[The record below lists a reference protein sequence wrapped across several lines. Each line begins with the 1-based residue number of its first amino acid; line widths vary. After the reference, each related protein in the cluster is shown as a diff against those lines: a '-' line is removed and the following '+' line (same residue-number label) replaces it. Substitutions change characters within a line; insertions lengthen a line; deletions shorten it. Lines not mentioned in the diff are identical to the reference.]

1 MEYGLHIIAHH
12 LGCIRVGAVTNYPH
26 SGSRC
31 GIVLPVVFAAKKN
44 RRLCPTLFH
53 PQFRLLGSVKETPER
68 KTVVVLH
75 LQDKFADRSIVR
87 IAHNV
92 DSSIVNLSADCKT
105 EKKNLHHRHHEDDE
119 HGSLVPENMEELLVY
134 E

>member
-1 MEYGLHIIAHH
+1 MEYGLHIIAYH
-12 LGCIRVGAVTNYPH
+12 LGCIRVGAVTNHPH
-26 SGSRC
+26 SGSRS

-44 RRLCPTLFH
+44 RSLCLSLFH
-53 PQFRLLGSVKETPER
+53 PQFRLLGSVKETTER

-75 LQDKFADRSIVR
+75 LQGKFADRGIVR

-92 DSSIVNLSADCKT
+92 DCSIVDLSADRKT
-105 EKKNLHHRHHEDDE
+105 EKKNLHHRHNEDDE
-119 HGSLVPENMEELLVY
+119 NGSLVPEDVEELLVY